1 MLEMSIIQTRFFS
14 YCYVHRNTI
23 EFIDTAL
30 HTGLEKNGLVFSS
43 YIEIRGSCLDSHRAV
58 HNRRRNV
65 PLITPPFVAC
75 DEAQARGLL

>member
-1 MLEMSIIQTRFFS
+1 MLEMSITQTRFFS

-30 HTGLEKNGLVFSS
+30 HTGLEKNGLAFSS
-43 YIEIRGSCLDSHRAV
+43 YIEIHGSCLDSHMAA

-75 DEAQARGLL
+75 EAQARDLL